1 MTDPIAGGYAQM
13 PAGQPMAPVARGA
26 APASVLNAVKL
37 MFVRAGLGELGLIVL
52 FATKSSMKTQILK
65 ANPTA
70 DAAKLGTLLSA
81 AVAVASVVGLIFIV
95 LYVLLALQVGKGKN
109 WARIVTWVL
118 AAFGV
123 LSALGSLVQT
133 APVAS
138 RLLSLIA
145 GLIDIA
151 IIVLL
156 AQKRSSAYF
165 TNTTV

>member
-1 MTDPIAGGYAQM
+1 M
-13 PAGQPMAPVARGA
+13 
-26 APASVLNAVKL
+26 
-37 MFVRAGLGELGLIVL
+37 
-52 FATKSSMKTQILK
+52 
-65 ANPTA
+65 
-70 DAAKLGTLLSA
+70 
-81 AVAVASVVGLIFIV
+81 VGLIFIV
-95 LYVLLALQVGKGKN
+95 LYVRLALQVRKGKN
-109 WARIVTWVL
+109 WARIGKWVL

-138 RLLSLIA
+138 RVLSLIA

-165 TNTTV
+165 TNTTVY